1 MTEISVGLQAGRKV
15 AIVAAGHTGFSE
27 RGSDVVCAGVSALV
41 QALYYGFHEV
51 LKQKELRSS
60 VDKKNAKMSLDW
72 AECPASEVDVLAET
86 IIGSLKEIARVY
98 PDHVR
103 IVEVHVDELDF

>member
-1 MTEISVGLQAGRKV
+1 
-15 AIVAAGHTGFSE
+15 
-27 RGSDVVCAGVSALV
+27 
-41 QALYYGFHEV
+41 
-51 LKQKELRSS
+51 
-60 VDKKNAKMSLDW
+60 
-72 AECPASEVDVLAET
+72 VDVLAET

>member
-1 MTEISVGLQAGRKV
+1 VTEISVGLQAGRKV

-72 AECPASEVDVLAET
+72 AECPATEGDVLAET